1 VSLESHGYS
10 ILVMKP
16 SKKTSNLKP
25 SLHRAIYPGTFD
37 PITNGHVDLITRS
50 LSIFDEVIILI
61 AHSSKNPIFT
71 PEERKKLILHCFKN
85 DPRIKVDVIDG
96 LLADY
101 AKKLGVNVILRGLRA
116 ISDFEYEFQMA
127 TMNKRLHPKLETFFL
142 MASENNFFVN
152 STLVKEVISHG
163 GDVSTLVPPHVEKR
177 LKEKL
182 C

>member
-1 VSLESHGYS
+1 
-10 ILVMKP
+10 MKKTLKDTSSP
-16 SKKTSNLKP
+16 SKA
-25 SLHRAIYPGTFD
+25 HRAIYPGTFD
-37 PITNGHVDLITRS
+37 PITNGHVDLITRA

-71 PEERKKLILHCFKN
+71 QEERKELIQGCFKK
-85 DPRIKVDVIDG
+85 DPRIKVERVEG

-101 AKKLGVNVILRGLRA
+101 AKKMKVNVILRGLRA

-127 TMNKRLHPKLETFFL
+127 TMNKRLHPGLETFFL

-163 GDVSTLVPPHVEKR
+163 GDISTLVPPHVEKA

>member
-1 VSLESHGYS
+1 
-10 ILVMKP
+10 MKL
-16 SKKTSNLKP
+16 SKQNTLKKT

-61 AHSSKNPIFT
+61 APSSKKPIFT
-71 PEERKKLILHCFKN
+71 PAERVKLITQCFKN
-85 DPRIKVDVIDG
+85 DPRIKVDIIEG

-101 AKKLGVNVILRGLRA
+101 AKKVRVNVVLRGLRA

-127 TMNKRLHPKLETFFL
+127 TMNKRLHPGLETFFL
-142 MASENNFFVN
+142 MASESNFFVN
-152 STLVKEVISHG
+152 STLVKEVVSHNGDIS
-163 GDVSTLVPPHVEKR
+163 SLVPPHVEKS

>member
-1 VSLESHGYS
+1 
-10 ILVMKP
+10 MKLSRANQA
-16 SKKTSNLKP
+16 SKKNLR
-25 SLHRAIYPGTFD
+25 RAIYPGTFD

-50 LSIFDEVIILI
+50 LASFDEIIILI
-61 AHSSKNPIFT
+61 AHSSKKPVFS
-71 PEERKKLILHCFKN
+71 PEERMKLIQQCFKN
-85 DPRIKVDVIDG
+85 DSRIKVDIIEG

-101 AKKLGVNVILRGLRA
+101 AKRVGVSVVLRGLRA

-127 TMNKRLHPKLETFFL
+127 TMNKRLHPKLETLFL

-152 STLVKEVISHG
+152 STLVKEVCSHG
-163 GDVSTLVPPHVEKR
+163 GDISTLVPPHVEKS

>member
-1 VSLESHGYS
+1 
-10 ILVMKP
+10 MKLQKTNRT
-16 SKKTSNLKP
+16 SAKKA
-25 SLHRAIYPGTFD
+25 HRAIYPGTFD
-37 PITNGHVDLITRS
+37 PITNGHVDLIQRS

-71 PEERKKLILHCFKN
+71 PAERKKLILESFKN
-85 DPRIKVDVIDG
+85 DPRIQVDVISG

-101 AKKLGVNVILRGLRA
+101 AKKVGVNVILRGLRA

-127 TMNKRLHPKLETFFL
+127 TMNKRLHSRLETFFL

-163 GDVSTLVPPHVEKR
+163 GDVSSLVPPHVEKA
-177 LKEKL
+177 LKDKL